1 MARPQNNYLG
11 VTSARKAVSATL
23 VYLVLAAI
31 ALVFAAPLL
40 WVVLASID
48 PGAQLSVAWPAH
60 PSFDNFAAVLTVDT
74 TLRPMANGLLMCGLS
89 AILTMVVSVLAAYP
103 LSRYQLRFNRPFLYI
118 ILFSTGLPVTAVMV
132 PVYSLFVQLNLL
144 DSLVGTAIFLS
155 ATQLPFSIWLT
166 KGFMD
171 GVPISLE
178 EAAWVDGAG
187 GLQALRS
194 VVIPLMLPGMAVVAI
209 FTFIMSWGN
218 FFVPFILLL
227 DPNKQPAAVSIFNF
241 FSQQGQVQYGQLA
254 AYSLLYS
261 IPVVVLYIV
270 VSRTLGGAFTLS
282 GAVKG

>member
-1 MARPQNNYLG
+1 MAVTFG
-11 VTSARKAVSATL
+11 VTSARRATLATL
-23 VYLVLAAI
+23 VYLILAVI
-31 ALVFAAPLL
+31 ALAFLAPLL
-40 WVVLASID
+40 WVILASID
-48 PGAQLSVAWPAH
+48 PAAQLAVTWPAH
-60 PSFDNFAAVLTVDT
+60 PSLDNYSAVLTVDT
-74 TLRPMANGLLMCGLS
+74 TLRPMANGLLMCGGS
-89 AILTMVVSVLAAYP
+89 AVLTMIVSVLAAYP
-103 LSRYQLRFNRPFLYI
+103 LSRYQLRFNRLFLYI
-118 ILFSTGLPVTAVMV
+118 ILFTTCLPITAVMV

-144 DSLVGTAIFLS
+144 DSIPGTALFLS

-171 GVPISLE
+171 GVPVSLE
-178 EAAWVDGAG
+178 EAAWTDGAN

-227 DPNKQPAAVSIFNF
+227 DPEKQPAAVSIFNF

-254 AYSLLYS
+254 AYSILYS
-261 IPVVVLYIV
+261 VPVVVLYLV
-270 VSRTLGGAFTLS
+270 VSKVLGGAFALS

>member
-1 MARPQNNYLG
+1 MAVTFG
-11 VTSARKAVSATL
+11 VTSARRATSATL
-23 VYLVLAAI
+23 VYIILAAI
-31 ALVFAAPLL
+31 ALAFLAPLL
-40 WVVLASID
+40 WVILASFD
-48 PGAQLSVAWPAH
+48 PGAQLAVAWPTH
-60 PSFDNFAAVLTVDT
+60 PSFANYSAVLTVDI
-74 TLRPMANGLLMCGLS
+74 TLRPMANGLLMCGGS
-89 AILTMVVSVLAAYP
+89 AILTMIVSVLAAYP
-103 LSRYQLRFNRPFLYI
+103 LSRYQLRFNRLFLYI
-118 ILFSTGLPVTAVMV
+118 ILFTTCLPITAVMV

-144 DSLVGTAIFLS
+144 DSIPGTALFLS

-171 GVPISLE
+171 GVPVSLE
-178 EAAWVDGAG
+178 EAAWTDGAN

-254 AYSLLYS
+254 AYSILYS
-261 IPVVVLYIV
+261 VPVVVLYLV
-270 VSRTLGGAFTLS
+270 VSKVLGGAFALS